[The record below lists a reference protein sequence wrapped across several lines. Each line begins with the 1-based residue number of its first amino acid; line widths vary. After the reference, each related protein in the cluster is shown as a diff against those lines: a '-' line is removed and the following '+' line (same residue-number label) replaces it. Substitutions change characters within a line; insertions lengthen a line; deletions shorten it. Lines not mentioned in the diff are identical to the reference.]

1 MRRQDTDNDLTELM
15 PRILSRENMLTAWQ
29 AVKRNGGAPGIDRM
43 TVETLPTWL
52 RANWEQTKAD
62 LLARRYHHPAILPG
76 QVADLQEKHY

>member
-1 MRRQDTDNDLTELM
+1 MRTQDRENDLAELM

-52 RANWEQTKAD
+52 RARPRPPCW
-62 LLARRYHHPAILPG
+62 PG
-76 QVADLQEKHY
+76 GIVPNP